1 MNNNNTEDKQKSS
14 FIIPGKS
21 DIKESAPDIAAG
33 MVSKNGIVD
42 YTDNNGVESKRI
54 IGRKMEGVDPGL
66 LFDNPP
72 GMTKFGKNLL
82 SQVKP
87 ANHDTILGELL
98 GIGISRLFL
107 GASSASDMKLGLVKM
122 SIDQLRNTPEKG
134 KLAEYK
140 NEKTI
145 IVPALSV
152 NFNKKAKKLGDA
164 KAIAAIHKNLCSG
177 YTQPVLENMSPNMIL
192 GHDFGLFGML
202 NFLFQDPDSMGKEGQ
217 NKMLLNFDLFIID
230 SGLKKADTIELRED
244 GRLFNSYYK
253 QFNSDSKLGWGRHL
267 AFRNLSMIDDT
278 PFIDKL
284 QGAIQIINRRDEILK
299 LLDNFV
305 KEIEELKKEVEEGSD
320 CYKIL
325 QGYQETVNDYKL
337 IVNRRID
344 SLENNFKYYI
354 DIEKRDKN
362 LPAAVVALEH
372 LLSKSTRMYSRE
384 GVPLRAVEIPYQ
396 DHFFCRGKL
405 DLSPDNKEIIIKN
418 LTQTETRAVFEK
430 MKLLLGDKV
439 KLNNQTISCTKE
451 DFIKYVTEDR
461 VRLVTHPET
470 VSLKTVLLDEN
481 KDIKSSYFNNYQKL
495 LDSFP
500 QLRSKLNVF
509 FQYYNLKPKDSKD
522 LINNFKVLKQVF
534 IQIDAALPKDLLT
547 RTTADS
553 NNDWGSLVALKAIL
567 TKKQQMILNEIF
579 QEIKVNGKLISM
591 ADLFAHADRL
601 DISDKLNKLLDRALD
616 NPDLLNNN
624 LFNTALSAIIV
635 TSETSKDAGQSYED
649 FKRKVFEIDALMT
662 DLLTLNPK
670 KPAAKIPL
678 GIKDPGSQTSAK
690 ENISLSIRAVSQGR
704 INIYSD
710 SSRGKTS
717 SPVGQTEKTT
727 ERPGL
732 TTT

>member
-1 MNNNNTEDKQKSS
+1 
-14 FIIPGKS
+14 
-21 DIKESAPDIAAG
+21 
-33 MVSKNGIVD
+33 
-42 YTDNNGVESKRI
+42 
-54 IGRKMEGVDPGL
+54 
-66 LFDNPP
+66 
-72 GMTKFGKNLL
+72 
-82 SQVKP
+82 
-87 ANHDTILGELL
+87 
-98 GIGISRLFL
+98 
-107 GASSASDMKLGLVKM
+107 
-122 SIDQLRNTPEKG
+122 
-134 KLAEYK
+134 
-140 NEKTI
+140 
-145 IVPALSV
+145 
-152 NFNKKAKKLGDA
+152 
-164 KAIAAIHKNLCSG
+164 
-177 YTQPVLENMSPNMIL
+177 MIL